1 MSAEAR
7 ASIIVFLILLVA
19 GLGLFFG
26 FRYASNSS
34 RADTADANVLMQA
47 KVIQQQ
53 AQKARHSARWH
64 RVLWML
70 TPPWTP
76 KQKKPSSNIARYC
89 AVKKRVITLC
99 LLTLLTGCSTTR
111 TVYVPGQCTPLPPE
125 LTKPVVAPLPP
136 AN

>member
-1 MSAEAR
+1 
-7 ASIIVFLILLVA
+7 VA

-26 FRYASNSS
+26 SRYASNSS

-53 AQKARHSARWH
+53 ATESQAFSAIASGTVDANAAVDARA
-64 RVLWML
+64 
-70 TPPWTP
+70 
-76 KQKKPSSNIARYC
+76 KQPLSNTARYS

-125 LTKPVVAPLPP
+125 LTKPVVPPLPP

>member
-7 ASIIVFLILLVA
+7 ASIIVALILLVA

-53 AQKARHSARWH
+53 ATESQAFSALASVPR
-64 RVLWML
+64 ML
-70 TPPWTP
+70 MPPWTP
-76 KQKKPSSNIARYC
+76 EQKQPSSNTARYC